1 MLTITIPA
9 CELWDRAAQE
19 FITIKKDTTLRLEH
33 SLVSV
38 SKWKQRWCK
47 PFLTDDEKTMEEFID
62 YIQCMTITQ
71 NVDPIVYRGIS
82 NKTLNEIKKYIK
94 APMTATTF
102 HSLSNSKPSSEF
114 TTSELIYYWMLSFN
128 IPVEFEKW
136 HLNRLITLIR
146 VCSEKNQPQ
155 KKKSEAEILK
165 EYARINEMNRKKY
178 GIRG

>member
-1 MLTITIPA
+1 
-9 CELWDRAAQE
+9 
-19 FITIKKDTTLRLEH
+19 
-33 SLVSV
+33 
-38 SKWKQRWCK
+38 
-47 PFLTDDEKTMEEFID
+47 
-62 YIQCMTITQ
+62 
-71 NVDPIVYRGIS
+71 
-82 NKTLNEIKKYIK
+82 
-94 APMTATTF
+94 MTATTF